1 MNRSRIHVLI
11 VEDDQTQGKALH
23 AAFARAG
30 YDAHLADSS
39 AKALGHAYI
48 KEIHCLIVDC
58 MLPKMNGIDLVE
70 ELLRMNKRKPK
81 VFMFSGIFRDKGFI
95 KEAIERTGCVE
106 FFSKPLDIR
115 EELVDDE
122 PAVVKLYQNA
132 RFKDE
137 QLESLIR
144 EESSIHAFHLPAL
157 LSHLQNSL
165 LSGELNVIAPGSL
178 LSTIS
183 LHQGRVFS
191 VRTPDKETFFGSLA
205 VSFGFADPDDVM
217 AALNSQNAK
226 MLGQI
231 QDHVVSL
238 DWVERRFSAPEVELA
253 PERYHELTRQ
263 WVLSKINDKWLKS
276 TFNNWGSYIL
286 EGSQENLNRLTSEPG
301 FDRVNGLR
309 HMFRD
314 LLGRKLFLGKLDDST
329 GTLDFME
336 ARLDKILEEHK
347 TQDLFQVLNLSQQAK
362 GSEIRKS
369 YETLQGFFDPARLAP
384 GCPAAI
390 TIKCTQVHQKIQ
402 EAFDTLSDDEKR
414 GDYLESLNRERSRR
428 LMEAEP
434 TFRSAIIELQ
444 AGQAAQA
451 AVKLQNLID
460 NKLEFRDLRAL
471 RIWAG
476 LRVDRLYSEI
486 TLDQVPPEERHSAA
500 YMMAV
505 GVDLRNKGQL
515 KKALHSFRTA
525 HALDPDFRIA
535 KFEIQDLAATL
546 ERKGERT
553 QILKDATSIVHNL
566 FGKSTKSGKRGA

>member
-1 MNRSRIHVLI
+1 
-11 VEDDQTQGKALH
+11 
-23 AAFARAG
+23 
-30 YDAHLADSS
+30 
-39 AKALGHAYI
+39 
-48 KEIHCLIVDC
+48 

-106 FFSKPLDIR
+106 FFSKPLDIPEVISQVDFALR
-115 EELVDDE
+115 AELVDAE

-217 AALNSQNAK
+217 AALNSQNGK
-226 MLGQI
+226 MLGQKMIESLALSPHAIKLILDEQLALRLSQCI